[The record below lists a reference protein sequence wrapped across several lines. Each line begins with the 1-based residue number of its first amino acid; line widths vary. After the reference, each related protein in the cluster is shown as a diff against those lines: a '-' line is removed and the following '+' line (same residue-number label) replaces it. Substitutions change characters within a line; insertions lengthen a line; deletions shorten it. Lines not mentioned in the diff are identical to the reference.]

1 MPGAEDQLT
10 RYRVLMNTARC
21 FWRTMDLQTLIDQIL
36 DRSQEVMRAEA
47 CTLFLPDHET
57 GELILHSTDP
67 KLALLPEPL
76 RVPKGKGIA
85 GAVFETRSPINIKDP
100 ATDAR
105 YYQGIAQKVGFTT
118 RAMLTIPLLE
128 GPNCMGVL
136 QALNPVGRECFDEQ
150 DEEIFEGFGG
160 LIAIALVRLEAERQ
174 QIEIARSKQELQ
186 VAREIQESFL
196 PPAVEKFPFGR
207 VLMDYF
213 PASEVGGDFCSVHQ
227 AGEDKLLVGLGD
239 VTGKGIPASLTMAR
253 ATAMIKA
260 LVPLLKS
267 DLGQWVS
274 LLNDQLAQDLQGGR
288 FIGMTFLL
296 TDATSAI
303 LQICTAGQFAP
314 VHFDGATWSEFSAES
329 HLPLGIAP
337 GIGYRATRTTLKP
350 GHSWLLFSDGIPE
363 ARNRSGDDFS
373 LATFVRTLNETR
385 TNHSLHRFVAR
396 WKEFVGYAPQHDDAS
411 LLLLDWRGKPP
422 PTSLDLVCCAETMSH
437 GRDFIEG
444 WATYAGFDDVAVGQ
458 IILACDEAATNV
470 FRHAYG
476 SHPGP
481 LTFHAEID
489 EIHLTLRMTD
499 KAKPVDPSTL
509 TGRDLEDLRPGGL
522 GTVIIQQ
529 VFDEVTYEPLA
540 LGTALTLR
548 KKLLQP
554 D

>member
-1 MPGAEDQLT
+1 MSSADDQLA
-10 RYRVLMNTARC
+10 RYKILMNTARC
-21 FWRTMDLQTLIDQIL
+21 FWRTMDLKSLIDQIL
-36 DRSQEVMRAEA
+36 DRSQEVVRAEA

-67 KLALLPEPL
+67 KLASLPEPL

-85 GAVFETRSPINIKDP
+85 GAVFDTRSPINIKDAP
-100 ATDAR
+100 NDPR
-105 YYQGIAQKVGFTT
+105 YYQGIAQKVGFVT

-128 GPNCMGVL
+128 GSNCMGVL
-136 QALNPVGRECFDEQ
+136 QALNPVGRESFDDE

-160 LIAIALVRLEAERQ
+160 LIAIALVRLEAERS

-196 PPAVEKFPFGR
+196 PPAVEKFPFCR

-213 PASEVGGDFCSVHQ
+213 PASEVGGDFCSVHLV
-227 AGEDKLLVGLGD
+227 GEDKLLVGLGD

-260 LVPLLKS
+260 LVPQLKS
-267 DLGQWVS
+267 DLGKWVS
-274 LLNDQLAQDLQGGR
+274 LLNDQLVQDLQGGR

-296 TDATSAI
+296 ADAVSGI
-303 LQICTAGQFAP
+303 LQICAAGQFAP
-314 VHFDGATWSEFSAES
+314 VHFDGANWSEFKARN

-337 GIGYRATRTTLKP
+337 GINYSAVETSLKP

-363 ARNRSGDDFS
+363 ARNGAGDDFTIPS
-373 LATFVRTLNETR
+373 LVLSLNQTNASRTLR
-385 TNHSLHRFVAR
+385 DFVTR
-396 WKEFVGYAPQHDDAS
+396 WKEFVGFAPQHDDAS

-422 PTSLDLVCCAETMSH
+422 PVSLELVCCAETMSH
-437 GRDFIEG
+437 GREFVEA
-444 WATYAGFDDVAVGQ
+444 WATYAGFDDVTVGQ
-458 IILACDEAATNV
+458 IILACDEAATNI

-476 SHPGP
+476 NHPGP
-481 LTFHAEID
+481 LTFQAEVSETD
-489 EIHLTLRMTD
+489 LVLRMTD
-499 KAKPVDPSTL
+499 KAKPVDTSKL
-509 TGRDLEDLRPGGL
+509 SGRALDDLRPGGL

-540 LGTALTLR
+540 LGTTLILR
-548 KKLLQP
+548 KKLP
-554 D
+554 A

>member
-1 MPGAEDQLT
+1 MSQAEDQLT
-10 RYRVLMNTARC
+10 RYRFLMNTARC
-21 FWRTMDLQTLIDQIL
+21 FWRTMDLKTLIDQVL

-67 KLALLPEPL
+67 KIATLTQPL

-85 GAVFETRSPINIKDP
+85 GAVYETRSPINIKDA
-100 ATDAR
+100 ATDPR
-105 YYQGIAQKVGFTT
+105 YYQGIAQKVGFVT

-136 QALNPVGRECFDEQ
+136 QALNPVGRESFDEQ

-160 LIAIALVRLEAERQ
+160 LIAIALVRLEAERRQ
-174 QIEIARSKQELQ
+174 LQIARSKQELQ

-196 PPAVEKFPFGR
+196 PPAIEKFPFCR

-213 PASEVGGDFCSVHQ
+213 PAAAVGGDFCSVHHV
-227 AGEDKLLVGLGD
+227 GEDKLLVGLGD
-239 VTGKGIPASLTMAR
+239 VAGKGIPASLTMAR

-260 LVPLLKS
+260 LVPQVQN
-267 DLGQWVS
+267 DLGKWVS
-274 LLNDQLAQDLQGGR
+274 LLNDQLVQDLQGGR

-296 TDATSAI
+296 ADAASSI

-314 VHFDGATWSEFSAES
+314 VHFDGQTWSEFSAES

-337 GIGYRATRTTLKP
+337 GVTYRATQSTLNR
-350 GHSWLLFSDGIPE
+350 GHAWLLFSDGITE
-363 ARNRSGDDFS
+363 ARNLAGNDFT
-373 LATFVRTLNETR
+373 LANLVLALNETQAGR
-385 TNHSLHRFVAR
+385 TLKGFVTR
-396 WKEFVGYAPQHDDAS
+396 WKEFVGSASQHDDAS

-422 PTSLDLVCCAETMSH
+422 PALFELVCCAETMSH
-437 GRDFIEG
+437 GRDFVEM
-444 WATYAGFDDVAVGQ
+444 WAIYAGFDDVMVGQ
-458 IILACDEAATNV
+458 IILACDEAATNI

-476 SHPGP
+476 NHPGP
-481 LTFHAEID
+481 LSFEAEAD
-489 EIHLTLRMTD
+489 ETHLTLRMID
-499 KAKPVDPSTL
+499 KAKPVDPQKVS
-509 TGRDLEDLRPGGL
+509 GRALEDLRPGGL

-540 LGTALTLR
+540 IGTRLTLR
-548 KKLLQP
+548 KKLP
-554 D
+554 A